1 MEDNN
6 IKTEENKIWEG
17 SQEVGCRV
25 YDHGC
30 TTGCL
35 SL

>member
-17 SQEVGCRV
+17 SQEVGCHV
-25 YDHGC
+25 FMIMDVLLGV
-30 TTGCL
+30 
-35 SL
+35 